1 MGDISLLTW
10 PAVLIILN
18 FIIFDNV
25 TWRGVEYIN
34 YKFQAVI
41 KIQII
46 SRTLNYALSSSHEF
60 FQNNLSGRIANQI
73 TTLADNIELILHII
87 SKDFIR
93 GTSLLMVAFI
103 ASYYVNSMFF
113 THYSCGLLLFLL
125 LVS

>member
-1 MGDISLLTW
+1 MGNISLLTW
-10 PAVLIILN
+10 PAVLIVLN

-46 SRTLNYALSSSHEF
+46 SRALNYALSSSHEF

-73 TTLADNIELILHII
+73 TTLADNIEL
-87 SKDFIR
+87 
-93 GTSLLMVAFI
+93 
-103 ASYYVNSMFF
+103 MFGRS
-113 THYSCGLLLFLL
+113 HSPIP
-125 LVS
+125 LV

>member
-113 THYSCGLLLFLL
+113 YTLFL
-125 LVS
+125 